1 MASAR
6 VRAVPSACVGR
17 WCLAMSNSSSD
28 QAGYLQQLI
37 KRVNAATSIDLA
49 DKATLATLARTGAVA
64 AAIALA
70 VNLLSS
76 SAGSSAQASGQN
88 AAQKPHPGTAA
99 ARSQCENPAVPPSE
113 FEGRFTATAARL
125 SNKTFDF
132 IVVGAGSAG
141 CVLARR
147 LSMDPSVTVLLL
159 ECGGEAQ
166 NATSVRNPNKAID
179 LWRSEVDWH
188 FASTPQPQL
197 NNRVI
202 DLERGKTLGGSS
214 CLNYNMWVR
223 SAPEDFDR
231 WANECGCGPEWSY
244 ANVLPNFNSLE
255 RFSNSA
261 AEIASPHTSSEA
273 VLDPAVRG
281 TGGQMAPSVIYPR
294 LGEVDCFV
302 EACAAVGIPK
312 NDDYNGTVQEG
323 AGYTQMSVDAATGR
337 RMDSFTCFV
346 EPVLR
351 HRPNLTVA
359 SEGFCTKVLFCK
371 ERRATGVRT
380 QLPTGQTIDIH
391 CSREVILC
399 AGALNSPHLLMLS
412 GVGDARKLHA
422 HGIPVVADIPA
433 VGEHLQVRG
442 RSNYH

>member
-1 MASAR
+1 
-6 VRAVPSACVGR
+6 
-17 WCLAMSNSSSD
+17 MSDSSSD
-28 QAGYLQQLI
+28 EAGYLQQLI
-37 KRVNAATSIDLA
+37 KRVNAATSINLA
-49 DKATLATLARTGAVA
+49 DKTTLATLARTGAVA
-64 AAIALA
+64 AAIAFA
-70 VNLLSS
+70 VNLLSPA
-76 SAGSSAQASGQN
+76 AGSSAHQASGQQH
-88 AAQKPHPGTAA
+88 AAAPQPHPGTPA
-99 ARSQCENPAVPPSE
+99 ARSQCENPAVPRSE
-113 FEGRFTATAARL
+113 FEGRFLATAARL
-125 SNKTFDF
+125 ANKTFDF

-166 NATSVRNPNKAID
+166 NATSVRNPSKALD

-188 FASTPQPQL
+188 FSSTPQPQL
-197 NNRVI
+197 HNRII

-255 RFSNSA
+255 RLSNSA
-261 AEIASPHTSSEA
+261 VEIASPHTSSKA
-273 VLDPAVRG
+273 VLDSAVRG
-281 TGGQMAPSVIYPR
+281 TDGQMAPSVIYPP

-351 HRPNLTVA
+351 HRSNLTVA
-359 SEGFCTKVLFCK
+359 SEGFCTKVLFSK
-371 ERRATGVRT
+371 ERRATGVSI
-380 QLPTGQTIDIH
+380 QLPTGQMIDIH

-433 VGEHLQVRG
+433 VGQHLQVGDG
-442 RSNYH
+442 RVF